1 MSDHTVVIVN
11 PASGRGRGSRALP
24 DIQKAFAAVGI
35 TDIRLTQGKGDERVV
50 ANRALQDGATTIVA
64 CGGDGTWSNVAN
76 AILCAGSS
84 CRLALIASG
93 TGNDFAKTVGAPA
106 TDYAATAR
114 LVREGADMLV
124 DVGRIE
130 GKYFL
135 NVSGFGFDIAVLED
149 IETISWL
156 KGDLVYLY
164 SAVRQLF
171 GYGGVPID
179 IASPTRRRGM
189 QSHLMVVIANARNFG
204 GMFRIAPEAEVTD
217 GRLDAIAI
225 LDASPVGRMKLLA
238 AVPKGAHIGNPNVV
252 VEQAERFTLTFPAPP
267 AYETDGE
274 YNRAKSA
281 TIEVACVPQALRVV
295 THPAGAARA

>member
-1 MSDHTVVIVN
+1 
-11 PASGRGRGSRALP
+11 
-24 DIQKAFAAVGI
+24 
-35 TDIRLTQGKGDERVV
+35 
-50 ANRALQDGATTIVA
+50 
-64 CGGDGTWSNVAN
+64 
-76 AILCAGSS
+76 
-84 CRLALIASG
+84 
-93 TGNDFAKTVGAPA
+93 
-106 TDYAATAR
+106 
-114 LVREGADMLV
+114 MLV

-238 AVPKGAHIGNPNVV
+238 AVPKGAHIGNPSVV

-281 TIEVACVPQALRVV
+281 MLEVACVPQALRVV
-295 THPAGAARA
+295 THAGAPRA